1 MPPNKKE
8 TEQLNRKILLEQV
21 GNRTFSNSATNLKP
35 TNLFV
40 KEDEA
45 KNEKSSS
52 IDADDPEVV
61 ALKSKEQVDAMD
73 DLLLEKD

>member
-21 GNRTFSNSATNLKP
+21 GNRTFSNSAINSKP
-35 TNLFV
+35 TSLFV
-40 KEDEA
+40 KEDAA

-52 IDADDPEVV
+52 IDATDPEVV